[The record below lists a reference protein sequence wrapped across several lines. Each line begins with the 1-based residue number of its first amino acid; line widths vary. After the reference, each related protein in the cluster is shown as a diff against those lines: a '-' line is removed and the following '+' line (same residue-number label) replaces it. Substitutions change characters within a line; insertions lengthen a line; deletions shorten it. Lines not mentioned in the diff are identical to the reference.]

1 MKISKE
7 NAINIFVS
15 TNLMLIDENNE
26 KQTLSPLND
35 IALIT

>member
-26 KQTLSPLND
+26 KQNPFPLK
-35 IALIT
+35 